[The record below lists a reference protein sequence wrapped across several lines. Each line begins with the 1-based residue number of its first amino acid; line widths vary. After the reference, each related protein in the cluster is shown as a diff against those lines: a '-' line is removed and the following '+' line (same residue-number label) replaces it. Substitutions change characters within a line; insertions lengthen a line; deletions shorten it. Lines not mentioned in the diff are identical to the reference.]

1 MYHRMLKD
9 PRRTLNPDDATT
21 FFIPYDLAQDAAYY
35 KHCAKNKDHK
45 CFDFRKC
52 TWC

>member
-1 MYHRMLKD
+1 MLKD